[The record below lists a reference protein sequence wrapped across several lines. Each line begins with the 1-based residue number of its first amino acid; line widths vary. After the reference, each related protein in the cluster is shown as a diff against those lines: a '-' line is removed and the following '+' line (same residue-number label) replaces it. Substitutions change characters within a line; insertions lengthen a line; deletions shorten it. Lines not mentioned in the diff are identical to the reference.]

1 MSRLRYS
8 HHAAERMMEQGIT
21 RQMVE
26 TALSVSGTV
35 IKGATADEYDAF
47 VGDRTVRVVVARRR
61 NLVITVYWVAT

>member
-8 HHAAERMMEQGIT
+8 YHAKERMMEQGIT

-26 TALSVSGTV
+26 TALSVPGTA
-35 IKGATADEYDAF
+35 IKGATADEYDAL
-47 VGDRTVRVVVARRR
+47 VGDRMMRVVVARQR